1 MKYFL
6 LLIKCST
13 GQILHT
19 DGKSMFDSRYENNSA
34 LPYIIVSNID
44 NAEKEA
50 QAIVDS
56 DPNIEVV
63 LYTEKDEFIK
73 TIKGNCTAPKIIK
86 DKWWKFW

>member
-1 MKYFL
+1 
-6 LLIKCST
+6 
-13 GQILHT
+13 
-19 DGKSMFDSRYENNSA
+19 MFDSRYENNSA

-56 DPNIEVV
+56 EPNIEVV